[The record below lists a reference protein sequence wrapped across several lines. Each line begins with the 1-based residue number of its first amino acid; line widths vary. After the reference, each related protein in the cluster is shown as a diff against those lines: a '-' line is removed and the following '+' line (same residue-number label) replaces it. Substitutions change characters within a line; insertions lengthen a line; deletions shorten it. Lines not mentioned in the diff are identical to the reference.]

1 MNTIKLILI
10 IGLVYIAL
18 TQKKEKTRNMLLLIT
33 GLLAFCMFSLEGF
46 TINKNNFNTI
56 FGSVTEAAAPNKDV
70 KIEGNNMIVTGSD
83 GNVYKFS
90 KDKDIDMTEKNNITC
105 KINYSNDGEVTL
117 KEGASEVTTATDISS
132 LFECNSLD
140 AGKTKCSEAQKSI
153 KNCPDYYSING
164 DKYCDNEDCIK
175 DDFSK
180 KGNCCSELCDEK
192 DCEFNLFGKDD
203 GGDCEKSYI
212 PFLYRYKCKKEDN
225 DE

>member
-1 MNTIKLILI
+1 
-10 IGLVYIAL
+10 
-18 TQKKEKTRNMLLLIT
+18 
-33 GLLAFCMFSLEGF
+33 
-46 TINKNNFNTI
+46 
-56 FGSVTEAAAPNKDV
+56 
-70 KIEGNNMIVTGSD
+70 MIVTGSD